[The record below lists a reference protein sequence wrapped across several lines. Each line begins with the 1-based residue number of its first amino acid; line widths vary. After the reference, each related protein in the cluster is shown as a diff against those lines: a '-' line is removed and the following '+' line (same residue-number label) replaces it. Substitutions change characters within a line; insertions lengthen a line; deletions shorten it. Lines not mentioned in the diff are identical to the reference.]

1 MKDIKCGRALTYCE
15 FFKAFNENSDL
26 YACESSR
33 GGVDIFTTDDGV
45 LRASLL
51 PHSKAWFFN
60 ESAFYDNEL
69 ALMEK
74 LAATSPIVRNQ
85 NEEDDAEN

>member
-1 MKDIKCGRALTYCE
+1 MKDIKCRRALTYCE
-15 FFKAFNENSDL
+15 FFEAFNDNSGL
-26 YACESSR
+26 YACESGC
-33 GGVDIFTTDDGV
+33 GGVDIVTTDDGV

-51 PHSKAWFFN
+51 PHSKVWFFK

-74 LAATSPIVRNQ
+74 LAATPPNLRGEIN
-85 NEEDDAEN
+85 DD

>member
-1 MKDIKCGRALTYCE
+1 MKDIKCEHPLTYCE
-15 FFKAFNENSDL
+15 FFKAFNDNSDL

-33 GGVDIFTTDDGV
+33 GGVDIVTTDDGV

-51 PHSKAWFFN
+51 PHSKACFFK

-74 LAATSPIVRNQ
+74 LAATPPKLRGEINC
-85 NEEDDAEN
+85 DGI